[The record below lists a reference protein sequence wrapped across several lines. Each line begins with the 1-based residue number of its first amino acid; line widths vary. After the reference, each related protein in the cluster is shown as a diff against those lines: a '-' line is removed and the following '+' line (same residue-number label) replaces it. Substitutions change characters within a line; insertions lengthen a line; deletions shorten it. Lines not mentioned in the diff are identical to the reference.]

1 MNVLGT
7 IFQYVDPGTGSLL
20 TQLLLSILIGAGFY
34 LMILRKRIAGFF
46 RRWTKTTEE
55 TSSAAGKPEAAKQE
69 LNRAG

>member
-46 RRWTKTTEE
+46 RRSAKPTEKTHQPQG
-55 TSSAAGKPEAAKQE
+55 SPKPPSK
-69 LNRAG
+69 N